1 MPQFVQCNLSHFVF
15 WIIKSRSIEKSRMG
29 NPLTSVSSAS
39 YAVRVLAVMPEMAT
53 QTAHANDS
61 THSLVWSWEIGV
73 YCDRSLTPSTSR
85 YFPVVVVVGGS
96 CCCRASAVSCSWPE
110 LPPPTLVNPSID
122 KMQDCHWFVC
132 MFHTKF
138 HTKFVSS
145 FKMQECPWIVCMS
158 HPGFSILFLISNF

>member
-1 MPQFVQCNLSHFVF
+1 MKKETKNES
-15 WIIKSRSIEKSRMG
+15 
-29 NPLTSVSSAS
+29 PLTSVSSAS

-122 KMQDCHWFVC
+122 KMQECHWIVC
-132 MFHTKF
+132 MF

-158 HPGFSILFLISNF
+158 HPQLSILSSNF